1 MSLTIRTAQPGEAG
15 LVLGFIRKLADYE
28 RRLDEVVAS
37 EAEIEAALFGPM
49 PRTFCEIAEW
59 NGEVAGFA
67 IWFYNFS
74 TFWGRNGIYLEDLF
88 VEPEHRGKGIG
99 KALLRYLARKCRDE
113 GLPRLQWWVINWNE
127 PSIAFYKSLGAVPMD
142 EWTVYRLTGEPL
154 KRLADS

>member
-1 MSLTIRTAQPGEAG
+1 MSLSIRTAQPGEAG

-37 EAEIEAALFGPM
+37 EAEIEAALFDPT
-49 PRTFCEIAEW
+49 PRTFCDIAEW
-59 NGEVAGFA
+59 NGEVVGFA

-88 VEPEHRGKGIG
+88 VEPDHRGKGIG
-99 KALLRYLARKCRDE
+99 KALLRHLARKCRDE

>member
-1 MSLTIRTAQPGEAG
+1 MSLIIRTAQPGEAG
-15 LVLGFIRKLADYE
+15 LVLDFIRKLAEYE
-28 RRLDEVVAS
+28 KRLDEVVAGES
-37 EAEIEAALFGPM
+37 EIDEALFGPH
-49 PRTFCEIAEW
+49 PRTFCDIAEW
-59 NGEVAGFA
+59 DGEAVGFA

-74 TFWGRNGIYLEDLF
+74 TFWGRNGVYLEDLF
-88 VEPEHRGKGIG
+88 VEPGYRGKGIG
-99 KALLRYLARKCRDE
+99 KALLRHLARKCRDE